1 MDLGRKCKPKKSDGP
16 AAFGAAAGLD
26 DQITVRLPDL
36 LTMRVVARSVLL
48 AFIILGFPWFGN
60 VFRRDGAGGGSG
72 DNAAGAEVLG
82 SGDGPR
88 LIDEALVL
96 PMQLNDMKKEGLLR
110 PGVGRAL
117 FVGDARSISQFL
129 KQNEIDQISSRD
141 LEILT
146 DGAFD
151 FVFSDGSAPPETL
164 GRLLKPGGVVAF
176 LLSGDAYVK
185 LPRHPVVYVR
195 RRFGSTVVAMRM
207 PGSSPGRRRLMTVPT
222 EVLEGLEKAL
232 LEPPVRTTSSTKKK
246 YLRRTKYLPDLTG
259 DTLDGYPRRVFVDV
273 AVGGKRGRGWAKWF
287 VRNYP
292 RRDRDFV
299 VYEVETVGGEEK
311 GEVVGIAEWMG
322 RNLRQEEYVVMK
334 AEAEVVEEIVR
345 GKVIGLVD
353 ELFLECKGGG
363 NRVYWECLALYGR
376 LRDEGVAVHQWWG

>member
-1 MDLGRKCKPKKSDGP
+1 MDLGRKCKPKKSDG
-16 AAFGAAAGLD
+16 AAAAGLD

-48 AFIILGFPWFGN
+48 AFLILGFPWFGN
-60 VFRRDGAGGGSG
+60 VFRSDGAGGGSG

-88 LIDEALVL
+88 PIDEALVL
-96 PMQLNDMKKEGLLR
+96 PMQLNDLKKEGLLR

-117 FVGDARSISQFL
+117 FVGDARSISPFL
-129 KQNEIDQISSRD
+129 KQNEIDQISRRD

-146 DGAFD
+146 DGVFD

-176 LLSGDAYVK
+176 LLAGDAYVK

-207 PGSSPGRRRLMTVPT
+207 PGSSPGRRRLMAVPT

-232 LEPPVRTTSSTKKK
+232 LEPPRTSSSSSKKK

-273 AVGGKRGRGWAKWF
+273 AVGGKRGRGSAKWF
-287 VRNYP
+287 AKNYP

-299 VYEVETVGGEEK
+299 VYEVETEEK
-311 GEVVGIAEWMG
+311 GQVGIAEWMG
-322 RNLRQEEYVVMK
+322 WNLREEEYVVMK

-345 GKVIGLVD
+345 GKAIGLVD

-363 NRVYWECLALYGR
+363 GRRRVYWECLALYGR
-376 LRDEGVAVHQWWG
+376 LRDQGVAVHQWWGY